1 MEFGLGRSFHQF
13 NNTLGTYNCP
23 KWNKSL
29 SLSTTQEFVS
39 SFTPDILRRL
49 ERMAPTAGL
58 TGDDVINLF
67 HLCAFDSVVTM
78 KYSSF
83 CQIFKPHE
91 FDELEY
97 YEDIRKYYYT
107 G

>member
-49 ERMAPTAGL
+49 ERMPPTAGL

-67 HLCAFDSVVTM
+67 HLCAFHSVVPM
-78 KYSSF
+78 QSISF
-83 CQIFKPHE
+83 SQISNPPHSA
-91 FDELEY
+91 DLANS
-97 YEDIRKYYYT
+97 DALT
-107 G
+107 